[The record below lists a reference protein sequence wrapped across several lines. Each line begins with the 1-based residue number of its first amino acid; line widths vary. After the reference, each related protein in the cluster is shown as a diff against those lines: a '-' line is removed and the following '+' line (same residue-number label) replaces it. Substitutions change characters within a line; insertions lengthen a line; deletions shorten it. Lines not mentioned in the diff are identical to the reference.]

1 MKHWIKRISLLLLLG
16 VLLLSL
22 CGCDDLDRM
31 RSLQVFLEK
40 DGSFYHEG
48 THYVQ
53 LDANDYF
60 NPVSNYTR
68 NFYLTEADVP
78 VLLSSEFAVGHLQ
91 FTEDGRFCRDVYHSN
106 RWFCAEDLFEEIQ
119 AKNQK
124 PFVPDTVFYEYYIYT
139 GQGNY
144 EKKLYFLS
152 PEEIA
157 AVDAVRSTEPLKLSD
172 GMYISY
178 DWGLGLTAAT
188 EDLLFQRGGP
198 SVFKTYNAYYLEIE
212 EDYGVTTY
220 QVPEAYNETF
230 DHILKAYAETTFY

>member
-31 RSLQVFLEK
+31 RSLQIFLEK

-48 THYVQ
+48 THYMP
-53 LDANDYF
+53 LDASDYF
-60 NPVSNYTR
+60 NPVSDYSR
-68 NFYLTEADVP
+68 DYYLTQTDVP
-78 VLLSSEFAVGHLQ
+78 VLLSSEFAIGYLE
-91 FTEDGRFCRDVYHSN
+91 FTEDGRFCRDT
-106 RWFCAEDLFEEIQ
+106 RRGLWFCEESIFTDIQ

-124 PFVPDTVFYEYYIYT
+124 PFLPDTVFYEYYIYT

-144 EKKLYFLS
+144 EKKLYILS
-152 PEEIA
+152 PEEVA
-157 AVDAVRSTEPLKLSD
+157 AIEAVRETEPLQLSD

-178 DWGLGLTAAT
+178 DWGMGLTAAT
-188 EDLLFQRGGP
+188 EDLLFQYGGP
-198 SVFKTYNAYYLEIE
+198 SVFKSHNTYYLEIYG
-212 EDYGVTTY
+212 DYGSTTY

-230 DHILKAYAETTFY
+230 DHILKAYTETAFY